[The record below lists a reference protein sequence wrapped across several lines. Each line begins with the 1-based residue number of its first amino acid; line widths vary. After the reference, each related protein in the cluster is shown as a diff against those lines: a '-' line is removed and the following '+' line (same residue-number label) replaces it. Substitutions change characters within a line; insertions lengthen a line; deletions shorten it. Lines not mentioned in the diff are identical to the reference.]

1 MNRQVNQATPPQMR
15 VEPWAD
21 ARTEGYGHR
30 PGSAYIGRVWLG
42 ALGPSATWAW
52 LHLATVA
59 SEAPGSTLDMA
70 ELARSLGLGTALGPN
85 GPLSRT
91 LGRLAAFDALQR
103 AGEVLVVR
111 RALPDMP
118 CGLLAQQSASARAAH
133 ERLAHAQFAGRVPGR
148 QAWPVPAHTTLDVS
162 RGAEL

>member
-1 MNRQVNQATPPQMR
+1 MNRQVNLPTPPLMR

-21 ARTEGYGHR
+21 ARTEGFGHR

-59 SEAPGSTLDMA
+59 TEAPGSTLDMA
-70 ELARSLGLGTALGPN
+70 DLARSLGLGTALGPN

-91 LGRLAAFDALQR
+91 LGRLAAFGALQR
-103 AGEVLVVR
+103 GGEALVVR

-118 CGLLAQQSASARAAH
+118 YGLLAQQSASAQAAH
-133 ERLAHAQFAGRVPGR
+133 ERLAHTHVAGRAPGR
-148 QAWPVPAHTTLDVS
+148 QAWPVPAHMTVDAS

>member
-1 MNRQVNQATPPQMR
+1 MNRQVNLPTPPQMR

-21 ARTEGYGHR
+21 ARTEGFGHR
-30 PGSAYIGRVWLG
+30 PGSAYTERVWLG

-59 SEAPGSTLDMA
+59 TQAPGSTLDMA
-70 ELARSLGLGTALGPN
+70 DLARSLGLGTALGPN

-103 AGEVLVVR
+103 AGDVLVVR

-118 CGLLAQQSASARAAH
+118 YGLLAQQSANARAAH
-133 ERLAHAQFAGRVPGR
+133 ERLAHTHVAERAFTR
-148 QAWPVPAHTTLDVS
+148 QAWPVPAHMTPEPRL
-162 RGAEL
+162 GAEL

>member
-1 MNRQVNQATPPQMR
+1 MNRQVNLPTPPRMR

-21 ARTEGYGHR
+21 ARAEGFGHR
-30 PGSAYIGRVWLG
+30 PGSAYIERVWLG

-59 SEAPGSTLDMA
+59 TQAPGSTLDMA
-70 ELARSLGLGTALGPN
+70 DLARSLGLGTALGPN

-91 LGRLAAFDALQR
+91 LARLAAFDTLQR

-118 CGLLAQQSASARAAH
+118 YGLLAQRSASARAAH
-133 ERLAHAQFAGRVPGR
+133 ERLAHTHVAGRAACR
-148 QAWPVPAHTTLDVS
+148 QAWPVPAHTAPEPSL
-162 RGAEL
+162 GAEL

>member
-1 MNRQVNQATPPQMR
+1 MR

-21 ARTEGYGHR
+21 ARTEGFGHR

-59 SEAPGSTLDMA
+59 TEAPGST
-70 ELARSLGLGTALGPN
+70 LARSLGLGTALGPN

-91 LGRLAAFDALQR
+91 LGRLAAFDTLQR

-118 CGLLAQQSASARAAH
+118 YGLLAQQSASARTAH
-133 ERLAHAQFAGRVPGR
+133 ERLAHTHVAERASGR
-148 QAWPVPAHTTLDVS
+148 QAWPAPAHMAAEAS
-162 RGAEL
+162 GGAEL

>member
-1 MNRQVNQATPPQMR
+1 MNRQVNLPTPPQMR
-15 VEPWAD
+15 VEPWPD
-21 ARTEGYGHR
+21 ARTEGFGRR

-52 LHLATVA
+52 SHLATVA
-59 SEAPGSTLDMA
+59 SEAPDSTLDMA
-70 ELARSLGLGTALGPN
+70 DLARSLGLGTALGPN

-103 AGEVLVVR
+103 SGEVLVVR

-118 CGLLAQQSASARAAH
+118 YGLLAQQSASARAAH
-133 ERLAHAQFAGRVPGR
+133 ERLAHTHVAEHASGHL
-148 QAWPVPAHTTLDVS
+148 AWPMPAHMTVDVS

>member
-1 MNRQVNQATPPQMR
+1 MNRQVTLPTPAQMR
-15 VEPWAD
+15 VEPWPD
-21 ARTEGYGHR
+21 TRIEGLGHR

-52 LHLATVA
+52 SHLATVA
-59 SEAPGSTLDMA
+59 TEAPGSTLDMA
-70 ELARSLGLGTALGPN
+70 DLARSLGLGTALGPN

-118 CGLLAQQSASARAAH
+118 YGLLARQSQSARAAH
-133 ERLAHAQFAGRVPGR
+133 ERLAHTHVAGRAACR
-148 QAWPVPAHTTLDVS
+148 LAWPVPAHTAPDAS
-162 RGAEL
+162 QGAEL

>member
-1 MNRQVNQATPPQMR
+1 VNREVNLPTPPQMT

-21 ARTEGYGHR
+21 ARAGGFGHR

-59 SEAPGSTLDMA
+59 TQGPGSTLDMA
-70 ELARSLGLGTALGPN
+70 DLARSLGLGTALGPN

-91 LGRLAAFDALQR
+91 LGRLAAFDTLQR

-118 CGLLAQQSASARAAH
+118 YGLLAPAVRQR
-133 ERLAHAQFAGRVPGR
+133 PGR
-148 QAWPVPAHTTLDVS
+148 PRAPGPHPCRRACFWPPGMAGTAHMTPDPGQ
-162 RGAEL
+162 GAEL

>member
-1 MNRQVNQATPPQMR
+1 MNRQVNLPTPPQMR
-15 VEPWAD
+15 VAAWLD
-21 ARTEGYGHR
+21 ARTEGFGHR
-30 PGSAYIGRVWLG
+30 PGSAYIERVWLG

-59 SEAPGSTLDMA
+59 TDAPRSTLDMA
-70 ELARSLGLGTALGPN
+70 DLAGSLGLGTGLGPN

-118 CGLLAQQSASARAAH
+118 HGLLAQQSPSARAAH
-133 ERLAHAQFAGRVPGR
+133 ERLAHTQVAERAACR
-148 QAWPVPAHTTLDVS
+148 QAWPMPAHTAPDAS
-162 RGAEL
+162 QGAEL